1 MLFMLFQPQRALTPL
16 FALLRAGLNAT
27 SAGGRVRAI
36 GIQALVKFPLGAI
49 VGALPGFIV
58 YWYAWGFGALLAI
71 LFAIIG
77 AFAGAAV
84 GAILCLG
91 RELPTNYF
99 GLCNGMP
106 GTAGEGQAQ
115 EPLTSWLH
123 HYLSRLAGKLS
134 EEPLTFGE
142 LWAGPLRIQGQLW
155 DRPSDS
161 APRVID
167 LAMITT
173 SLNLGRPF
181 RLPFGLWRILG
192 RRKATGVYFSDGG
205 ICSNFP
211 IQFFDSALPTCPTF
225 GVDLRTLH
233 PDHLDERVWMPGPME
248 NREGIQTYCP
258 PMSNARTLGSGV

>member
-27 SAGGRVRAI
+27 SAGGRGRAI
-36 GIQALVKFPLGAI
+36 GIQALVKFPL
-49 VGALPGFIV
+49 GALPGFIV
-58 YWYAWGFGALLAI
+58 YWYAWGFGALLAM

-91 RELPTNYF
+91 SELPTNYF

-106 GTAGEGQAQ
+106 GTAGEVQAQ

-123 HYLSRLAGKLS
+123 HYLNRLAGKLS

-142 LWAGPLRIQGQLW
+142 LWAGRLRIQGQPW
-155 DRPSDS
+155 DSPSDS

-181 RLPFGLWRILG
+181 RPAFGL
-192 RRKATGVYFSDGG
+192 
-205 ICSNFP
+205 
-211 IQFFDSALPTCPTF
+211 
-225 GVDLRTLH
+225 
-233 PDHLDERVWMPGPME
+233 
-248 NREGIQTYCP
+248 
-258 PMSNARTLGSGV
+258 

>member
-1 MLFMLFQPQRALTPL
+1 MATPL
-16 FALLRAGLNAT
+16 PE
-27 SAGGRVRAI
+27 SIGR
-36 GIQALVKFPLGAI
+36 QA
-49 VGALPGFIV
+49 
-58 YWYAWGFGALLAI
+58 
-71 LFAIIG
+71 
-77 AFAGAAV
+77 
-84 GAILCLG
+84 
-91 RELPTNYF
+91 
-99 GLCNGMP
+99 
-106 GTAGEGQAQ
+106 
-115 EPLTSWLH
+115 
-123 HYLSRLAGKLS
+123 S

-142 LWAGPLRIQGQLW
+142 LWAEPPRIQGQLW

-248 NREGIQTYCP
+248 NREGIQNYCP